1 MDKIVFNSD
10 VAAINKPKPASSV
23 NLFSENYKSKPSV
36 PVPAHVLMNA
46 LVSVPAPAPVSVPAP
61 APVPVP
67 APAPEPEP
75 APVPAPVPVPAPAP
89 APAPVPVPVPVP
101 VPAPVPV
108 PVPAPAPVPVPSG
121 SAITDLLAKNARL
134 QNELDSM
141 TNKYSILVNQLRKA
155 GLFH

>member
-10 VAAINKPKPASSV
+10 AVSINKPKPASSAPSV
-23 NLFSENYKSKPSV
+23 NLFSENYKSKPLVPASV

-46 LVSVPAPAPVSVPAP
+46 PVSALASAP

-67 APAPEPEP
+67 APAP
-75 APVPAPVPVPAPAP
+75 ASA
-89 APAPVPVPVPVP
+89 
-101 VPAPVPV
+101 
-108 PVPAPAPVPVPSG
+108 PSG

-141 TNKYSILVNQLRKA
+141 TNKYNTLVNQLRKA

>member
-10 VAAINKPKPASSV
+10 AVSINKPKHASSASSV
-23 NLFSENYKSKPSV
+23 NLFSENYKSKPLIPASV

-46 LVSVPAPAPVSVPAP
+46 YVP
-61 APVPVP
+61 APVPVS
-67 APAPEPEP
+67 APEP
-75 APVPAPVPVPAPAP
+75 APVPAPMPVPAPA
-89 APAPVPVPVPVP
+89 
-101 VPAPVPV
+101 
-108 PVPAPAPVPVPSG
+108 PSG

-141 TNKYSILVNQLRKA
+141 TNKYNTLVNQLRKA